1 MDKINLEL
9 ANAIDNATYVSFD
22 IFDTA
27 VLRNVLVPVDVF
39 TLVEKQYSSDN
50 GDYLADY
57 QSKRIEAERRAR
69 KKLWQER
76 QISEVSLDE
85 IFTRLSED
93 WGWDEKR
100 LVTVKNLEIETEIKI
115 CRCNRFIFEVYRYCL
130 SRQKRVVFTS
140 DMYLP
145 RAAIEKILHKAG
157 YEQFEKIFLSSEVRL
172 TKHKGD
178 LYLYMRDRL
187 GCKSEEILHVGD
199 NHHSDVVMAQKNGIQ
214 TYYYER
220 TLTRALGD
228 RSFKAEKFAGKAT
241 RRKTIEESIYF
252 ATIINRYYDRPI
264 AKQNG
269 SNESCFWYDLGF
281 KNLGVLFLSFSAW
294 LKEETKQNGIEKIF
308 FLSRDGY
315 IMKCVYDLLA
325 RVDNRAPKAEYLY
338 ASRRALN
345 IPGIVELDEVALNFL
360 LGGTSVLKVSQ
371 FLERAGLEASRYQ
384 DKLQQV
390 GLSDLNEKIIAPWQ
404 FQKLKNFYQLIAK
417 DIKEV
422 ADFEREKLA
431 KYLESLGFFDRQKV
445 AVVDIGWHGSMQYSL
460 SRIVRTLGKKTEIE
474 GYYLATKAGAKKFQ
488 QKGMKMS
495 SYLCDCDRP
504 LYYKN
509 TIRLS
514 TEIFEFIH
522 SAPHG
527 SVIKYVE
534 TDRAI
539 EPILED
545 NDRAESELAK
555 VQLMHT
561 GAIDFI
567 EEYLVNFQ
575 NFPCLKI
582 PGKDMAVEPFR
593 RILKKPT
600 LEEAQKLGDIEHVE
614 SFGKVDNKRYIAK
627 PPKYNFLMLLRADKM
642 FISLKS
648 SFWKM
653 GYIRR
658 FLARS

>member
-85 IFTRLSED
+85 IFTRLGED

-100 LVTVKNLEIETEIKI
+100 LATVKNLEIETEIKI
-115 CRCNRFIFEVYRYCL
+115 CRCNKFIFDVYRYCL

-157 YEQFEKIFLSSEVRL
+157 YEEFEKIFLSSEVRL

-252 ATIINRYYDRPI
+252 ATIINRYYDREAWAATGHSSVSLRQRDARGNLASQPLPNRPI
-264 AKQNG
+264 AQQNG
-269 SNESCFWYDLGF
+269 SSENNFWYDLGF

-315 IMKCVYDLLA
+315 IMKRVYDLLA
-325 RVDNRAPKAEYLY
+325 RIDDCAPNAEYLY

-422 ADFEREKLA
+422 ADLEREKLA
-431 KYLESLGFFDRQKV
+431 KYLDSVGFFDRQKV

-460 SRIVRTLGKKTEIE
+460 SRIVKTLGKKVEIE
-474 GYYLATKAGAKKFQ
+474 G
-488 QKGMKMS
+488 
-495 SYLCDCDRP
+495 
-504 LYYKN
+504 
-509 TIRLS
+509 
-514 TEIFEFIH
+514 
-522 SAPHG
+522 
-527 SVIKYVE
+527 
-534 TDRAI
+534 
-539 EPILED
+539 
-545 NDRAESELAK
+545 
-555 VQLMHT
+555 
-561 GAIDFI
+561 
-567 EEYLVNFQ
+567 
-575 NFPCLKI
+575 
-582 PGKDMAVEPFR
+582 
-593 RILKKPT
+593 
-600 LEEAQKLGDIEHVE
+600 
-614 SFGKVDNKRYIAK
+614 
-627 PPKYNFLMLLRADKM
+627 
-642 FISLKS
+642 
-648 SFWKM
+648 
-653 GYIRR
+653 
-658 FLARS
+658 